1 LDLFTITRVVAGST
15 VDEYYIGGTN
25 NQGNFAYV
33 SWDFND
39 PVFRLERIT
48 QSRGVPAGSTS
59 GSSSSQGSAVSTTVG
74 MEVLCVAVG
83 ADVYVRPVITTTSQ
97 LLSIG
102 RWSSSDGGYQE
113 LGLLAQSGTISLLTE
128 RVYCENNAILVPVT
142 DQEDNTV
149 AWYEVTLSGTEN
161 LNAEG
166 YRYVSLKPISAT
178 Q

>member
-1 LDLFTITRVVAGST
+1 
-15 VDEYYIGGTN
+15 
-25 NQGNFAYV
+25 
-33 SWDFND
+33 
-39 PVFRLERIT
+39 
-48 QSRGVPAGSTS
+48 
-59 GSSSSQGSAVSTTVG
+59 